1 MSDTDNYVK
10 QFIRSIQEE
19 QMYSYWYAEYKKTQL
34 MASINIK
41 KNYTRSLVGSQ
52 KPCLNYVISLYSF

>member
-19 QMYSYWYAEYKKTQL
+19 QMYSYWDAEYKTNPVDGQHQ
-34 MASINIK
+34 
-41 KNYTRSLVGSQ
+41 Y
-52 KPCLNYVISLYSF
+52 

>member
-19 QMYSYWYAEYKKTQL
+19 HMYSYWCAECRTNPVEGQD
-34 MASINIK
+34 
-41 KNYTRSLVGSQ
+41 
-52 KPCLNYVISLYSF
+52 LY

>member
-19 QMYSYWYAEYKKTQL
+19 PMYSYWYAENKTNPVDGQHQ
-34 MASINIK
+34 
-41 KNYTRSLVGSQ
+41 Y
-52 KPCLNYVISLYSF
+52 

>member
-19 QMYSYWYAEYKKTQL
+19 QMYSYCYAEYKTNPVDGQHQ
-34 MASINIK
+34 
-41 KNYTRSLVGSQ
+41 Y
-52 KPCLNYVISLYSF
+52 